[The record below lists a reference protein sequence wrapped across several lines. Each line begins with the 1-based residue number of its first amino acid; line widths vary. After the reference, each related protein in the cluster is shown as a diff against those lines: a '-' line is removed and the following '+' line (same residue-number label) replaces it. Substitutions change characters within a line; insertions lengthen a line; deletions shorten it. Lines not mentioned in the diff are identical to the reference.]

1 MPAKAKHGPN
11 RTAAELTV
19 QELRDTGSVE
29 PLAEAAVVA
38 FLSLAS
44 LVDAPDAKADLWRE
58 YRAAAQV
65 LREVV
70 AGGNDDD
77 TAAFLIEVRT
87 PVRHPQVP

>member
-1 MPAKAKHGPN
+1 MAAKQKAGPN

-19 QELRDTGSVE
+19 AALRESGAVE
-29 PLAEAAVVA
+29 PMAEYAVTA

-44 LVDAPDAKADLWRE
+44 VVDDPEAKADQWRE

-65 LREVV
+65 LRELV

-87 PVRHPQVP
+87 PVRHS